1 MREQKIPE
9 FGTIERLN
17 FDVGKIVEFIIGD
30 ERPFA
35 YTIPKDFLRVVI
47 PFLDY
52 RLKGPQYY
60 LETVV
65 LLAYYKLK
73 DFVKMEQF
81 IASLMEDIDNDF
93 H

>member
-1 MREQKIPE
+1 MKIPE

-30 ERPFA
+30 KRPFA
-35 YTIPKDFLRVVI
+35 YIIPKDFLRVSI

-52 RLKGPQYY
+52 KMEGPQYY
-60 LETVV
+60 RETVV
-65 LLAYYKLK
+65 FLAYFKLK
-73 DFVKMEQF
+73 DFVRMEKF
-81 IASLMEDIDNDF
+81 IEDLMEDIDNDF